1 MSKSGAAIPLT
12 VIAGAILL
20 AACTEIPS
28 GANDILSFQ
37 FDPLPSPS
45 VVFGDSLRD
54 SLGVVRGITLKAY
67 NFSGTEIPNLPVT
80 FRAVDRG
87 IRVDSVTGVVIG
99 DSVRTSARIFANLGA
114 LSGTV
119 TIAVTQKP
127 DTVRGSNAFD
137 SLAYSVI
144 DTLNI
149 SSELSVRVLTYTPV
163 AADSSVGSYIVSFR
177 VASPADTALARLVN
191 DNGARSTIDTTNS
204 SGIAGRKIK
213 LDVTRLT
220 SLVDSVIVQAFVKYR
235 GVNVRGSPARLV
247 LKVKPKA

>member
-1 MSKSGAAIPLT
+1 LSKSGAAIPLT

-45 VVFGDSLRD
+45 VVLGDSLRD
-54 SLGVVRGITLKAY
+54 SLGVAKGITLKAF
-67 NFSGTEIPNLPVT
+67 NFSGTEISSPPVV
-80 FRAVDRG
+80 FRAIDRG
-87 IRVDSVTGVVIG
+87 IRVDSLTGIVIG
-99 DSVRTSARIFANLGA
+99 DSVRQSARIVAALRG

-119 TIAVTQKP
+119 SIAVTQKP

-137 SLAYSVI
+137 SLAYSVL
-144 DTLNI
+144 DTINI
-149 SSELSVRVLTYTPV
+149 SNELNVRVLTYTPV
-163 AADSSVGSYIVSFR
+163 AADSSVGSYLVSFR
-177 VASPADTALARLVN
+177 IISPGDTALARLVN

-247 LKVKPKA
+247 LKVKPKT

>member
-67 NFSGTEIPNLPVT
+67 NFSGTEIPDLPVT

-99 DSVRTSARIFANLGA
+99 DSVRTSARVVANLGA

-119 TIAVTQKP
+119 TIAVSQKP

-177 VASPADTALARLVN
+177 VASPADTALAKLVN

-220 SLVDSVIVQAFVKYR
+220 NLVDSVIVQAFVKYR

>member
-1 MSKSGAAIPLT
+1 
-12 VIAGAILL
+12 
-20 AACTEIPS
+20 
-28 GANDILSFQ
+28 ILSFQ

-127 DTVRGSNAFD
+127 DTVRGS
-137 SLAYSVI
+137 
-144 DTLNI
+144 
-149 SSELSVRVLTYTPV
+149 
-163 AADSSVGSYIVSFR
+163 
-177 VASPADTALARLVN
+177 
-191 DNGARSTIDTTNS
+191 
-204 SGIAGRKIK
+204 
-213 LDVTRLT
+213 
-220 SLVDSVIVQAFVKYR
+220 
-235 GVNVRGSPARLV
+235 
-247 LKVKPKA
+247 